1 MLRDILEEAW
11 AALQR
16 NRTRSFL
23 TMLGITWGVVAVSLL
38 LSYGQGFRSV
48 IVAGFNAFGRDVVVA
63 WPGTTSRQ
71 VGGPRAGKRVRFSMR
86 DVRRVRV
93 LGTFVKH
100 VSPETVHNLRIS
112 YENQMTT
119 TAIRGVYPV
128 YGPMRS
134 EVPGAGRWISPDDL
148 EFHRHVVFLGALLRR
163 KLFGRL
169 PAVGRTVQ
177 IAGIPFQVIGTM
189 HRKIQLSNYFTS
201 DDESAWIPYTAA
213 SDLWNTRYA
222 SVLVFEPVAPEFEKQ
237 ADHQV
242 LRIVAA
248 RQHFSPADKQ
258 AIFFV
263 GRLLFQ
269 PIIEG
274 LTVGIQ
280 VLLAFVGTMTL
291 GIGGVGLMNI
301 MLVSVGERVREIGL
315 RRALGARRWQ
325 IRVQVL
331 AETLVL
337 TVIAGLAGLFLSV
350 GLGLAIG
357 RVPLLGPIFH
367 THSGKGNVSLNVSIT
382 TTIVCIAL
390 LGLVG
395 MISGLAPAERAARLD
410 PSEALRYE

>member
-1 MLRDILEEAW
+1 MLPDILSEAW
-11 AALQR
+11 AALTR

-71 VGGPRAGKRVRFSMR
+71 IGGPRAGKQVRFSMR
-86 DVRRVRV
+86 DVQRIQA

-100 VSPETVHNLRIS
+100 ISPETVHNLRIS

-134 EVPGAGRWISPDDL
+134 EIPSAGRWISPSDVR
-148 EFHRHVVFLGALLRR
+148 FHRHVVFIGALLRR

-177 IAGIPFQVIGTM
+177 IAGVPFRVIGTM
-189 HRKIQLSNYFTS
+189 HRKIQLSNYFAS

-242 LRIVAA
+242 LGIVAA
-248 RQHFSPADKQ
+248 RQHFSPDDKE

-269 PIIEG
+269 PIING

-337 TVIAGLAGLFLSV
+337 TLIAGLTGVFLSV
-350 GLGLAIG
+350 GLGMAIG
-357 RVPLLGPIFH
+357 HVPLLGPIFH
-367 THSGKGNVSLNVSIT
+367 THSNKGNVPINVSIT
-382 TTIVCIAL
+382 TTLVCVVL